1 MRNRLLVRHFLL
13 RFLEHDLVSPN
24 ADRREVLSVVGGT
37 LIAVSL
43 FLSTLIALQY
53 QFNNFLPPGLTSLRS
68 VDERFLF
75 VSASMLVM
83 ALLAV
88 ALWDALALD
97 ARDAAVL
104 GILPV
109 PQRVII
115 RAKFSAI
122 ALLAAGTTLAWNF
135 FPVVLR
141 GAAVPVGLRLGFG
154 DIAVLTLAQAV
165 ATLGAGIF
173 GFLSVFSLREVLTA
187 LMGHE
192 RFRILSPALQAALVV
207 LLTSALLLLPR
218 SSTRM
223 ASTWI
228 APNRIAANALPPL
241 WFVGLHET
249 LAGSVLD
256 RLPRTKPPRYL
267 AAQERDAT
275 TLYRSLWPRYRELG
289 RWASEALVIVTVLAI
304 GACAWNNRRL
314 PAAIRSRRLHTPG
327 VHVVWNW
334 TITHFV
340 ARSALELAAFFF
352 TLQTLTRRITHRA
365 VVASAMAVGLSLIVV
380 TAGGGAVTML
390 AAQSL
395 LVASLLT
402 GFRHAIEFPAELRSS
417 STFRLAFTG
426 QRAPYLSGVKRAGFV
441 GVVLPALVLLSM
453 WHAAEFGV
461 RVAMLH
467 FATGSAFSILMMNL
481 LFLRYRRLPLVSAYV
496 PHADLKSR
504 APAYVAVLV
513 TAAYALAWAEQ
524 SALAA
529 GTTYFFVLLI
539 VLVGLTASVTALD
552 RAWSA
557 TATVTDLD
565 EELPLPTQ
573 RLNLAG

>member
-1 MRNRLLVRHFLL
+1 
-13 RFLEHDLVSPN
+13 
-24 ADRREVLSVVGGT
+24 
-37 LIAVSL
+37 
-43 FLSTLIALQY
+43 
-53 QFNNFLPPGLTSLRS
+53 
-68 VDERFLF
+68 
-75 VSASMLVM
+75 
-83 ALLAV
+83 
-88 ALWDALALD
+88 
-97 ARDAAVL
+97 
-104 GILPV
+104 
-109 PQRVII
+109 
-115 RAKFSAI
+115 
-122 ALLAAGTTLAWNF
+122 
-135 FPVVLR
+135 
-141 GAAVPVGLRLGFG
+141 
-154 DIAVLTLAQAV
+154 
-165 ATLGAGIF
+165 
-173 GFLSVFSLREVLTA
+173 
-187 LMGHE
+187 
-192 RFRILSPALQAALVV
+192 
-207 LLTSALLLLPR
+207 
-218 SSTRM
+218 
-223 ASTWI
+223 
-228 APNRIAANALPPL
+228 
-241 WFVGLHET
+241 
-249 LAGSVLD
+249 
-256 RLPRTKPPRYL
+256 
-267 AAQERDAT
+267 
-275 TLYRSLWPRYRELG
+275 
-289 RWASEALVIVTVLAI
+289 
-304 GACAWNNRRL
+304 
-314 PAAIRSRRLHTPG
+314 
-327 VHVVWNW
+327 
-334 TITHFV
+334 
-340 ARSALELAAFFF
+340 
-352 TLQTLTRRITHRA
+352 
-365 VVASAMAVGLSLIVV
+365 MAVGLSLVVV

-504 APAYVAVLV
+504 APAYVAALV